1 MALVRVERDGA
12 VATLTLD
19 RPEAM
24 NALST
29 ALCDDIARAFRAL
42 AEAGDARVAILTGAG
57 RAFCAGVDLK
67 ELSSGERRRPE
78 FTAAEMIGAVRG
90 FPGPVIGG
98 VNGFAITGGFE
109 LALACDLIVASR
121 DARFAD
127 THARVGILPGWGLS
141 QILPRLIGISRA
153 KELAFTG
160 NYIDAEQACAWGLVN
175 RVVPADELLP
185 TCRRL
190 AQDMLSCDPA
200 SLRGYKRLIDE
211 GFALPYGEALEHETR
226 VSAEHLRRVRPE
238 DVASRRE
245 AVQHR
250 GRRQAES

>member
-29 ALCDDIARAFRAL
+29 ALCDDITRAFRAL
-42 AEAGDARVAILTGAG
+42 AEAGDVRVAILTGAG

-67 ELSSGERRRPE
+67 ELSSGERRKPE
-78 FTAAEMIGAVRG
+78 FSAAEMIDAVRG
-90 FPGPVIGG
+90 FPGPVIGA

-121 DARFAD
+121 DAKFAD
-127 THARVGILPGWGLS
+127 THARVGILPGWALS
-141 QILPRLIGISRA
+141 QLLPRLIGISRA

-160 NYIDAEQACAWGLVN
+160 NYIDAEQACAWGLAN
-175 RVVPADELLP
+175 HVVPPEELLP

-200 SLRGYKRLIDE
+200 SLRGYKRLIDD
-211 GFALPYGEALEHETR
+211 GFALSYGEALALETR

-238 DVASRRE
+238 DVASRRQ
-245 AVQHR
+245 AVQTR
-250 GRRQAES
+250 GRVQAES